1 MLKQSK
7 GTDENVVA
15 LIEVGGSHDEC
26 LYSQIF
32 SLKNSGKK
40 VLLICTEQLR
50 ERNPHFEQYISEYF
64 CVQFSDSGMKNML
77 VMNGVLK
84 YMKHKNVSRAILN
97 TAQGTHI
104 RNLCLLARFS
114 KIEFIGIIHTTR
126 KFEGSFT
133 HRVIGKK
140 VKKFLLLSEHL
151 LSIVRVAEGAQIDYF
166 YPLRYWNEDNE
177 RIDSDKLEITIIGG
191 VEKRRK
197 DLDGFVNMIK
207 GMGHSVR
214 FTFLGKSDMEDETIR
229 IFKKRL
235 KEEQL
240 ESVVVLFDHFVS
252 QEQFSEQLR
261 RTDAILPLVHPSTP
275 SAEQYFKK
283 QISGAMNVAFG
294 YKIPLL
300 IHEAYRGIEEM
311 KGASLYYDTEHFA
324 TFLSENIDELK
335 RIGEGM
341 LQNEKY
347 NAEHQESRYLKFVFS

>member
-1 MLKQSK
+1 M
-7 GTDENVVA
+7 A
-15 LIEVGGSHDEC
+15 LIEVGESHDEC

-32 SLKNSGKK
+32 ALKNSGRK
-40 VLLICTEQLR
+40 VLLICTEKLR
-50 ERNPHFEQYISEYF
+50 ARNPHFEQHIFEYYT
-64 CVQFSDSGMKNML
+64 VPLSDSGSKNML
-77 VMNGVLK
+77 AMKNVLK
-84 YMKHKNVSRAILN
+84 YMKGKNVSRAILN

-114 KIEFIGIIHTTR
+114 KIEFTGIIHTTR

-151 LSIVRVAEGAQIDYF
+151 LASVQKTDGVQLDYF
-166 YPLRYWNEDNE
+166 YPIRYLDANRQ
-177 RIDSDKLEITIIGG
+177 RIDSDKLELTIIGG

-197 DLDGFVNMIK
+197 DLEGFVDMIK
-207 GMGHSVR
+207 GTNDSVR
-214 FTFLGKSDMEDETIR
+214 YTFLGKSNMKDDSVR
-229 IFKKRL
+229 AFQKRL
-235 KEEQL
+235 KEENL
-240 ESVVVLFDHFVS
+240 ESNVVFFDCFVS
-252 QEQFSEQLR
+252 HEQFSEQLR
-261 RTDAILPLVHPSTP
+261 RTDAILPLVHPDTP

-311 KGASLYYDTEHFA
+311 KPACLYYEPTHFG
-324 TFLSENIDELK
+324 TLLKDNKGTLKDISE
-335 RIGEGM
+335 RM
-341 LQNEKY
+341 TQNEKY

>member
-1 MLKQSK
+1 MKQPE

-15 LIEVGGSHDEC
+15 LIEVGESHDEC

-32 SLKNSGKK
+32 ALKNSGRK
-40 VLLICTEQLR
+40 VLLICTEKMR
-50 ERNPHFEQYISEYF
+50 ARNPHFEEHIFEYYS
-64 CVQFSDSGMKNML
+64 VSFSTSGIKNML
-77 VMNGVLK
+77 AMKSVLK
-84 YMKHKNVSRAILN
+84 YMKRKNVSRAILN

-104 RNLCLLARFS
+104 RNLCLLSRFS
-114 KIEFIGIIHTTR
+114 KIEYTGIIHTTR

-151 LSIVRVAEGAQIDYF
+151 LSTVQAPAGTRLDYF
-166 YPLRYWNEDNE
+166 YPIRYWNENNH
-177 RIDSDKLEITIIGG
+177 RIESHKFELTIIGG

-197 DLDGFVNMIK
+197 DLDGFVDMIK
-207 GMGHSVR
+207 GMDDSVR
-214 FTFLGKSDMEDETIR
+214 FTFLGKSDMEDETVR
-229 IFKKRL
+229 AFQKRL

-240 ESVVVLFDHFVS
+240 ENAVVFFDRFVS
-252 QEQFSEQLR
+252 HEEFSEQLR
-261 RTDAILPLVHPSTP
+261 RTDAILPLVHPDTP

-311 KGASLYYDTEHFA
+311 KDACLYYDPKYFCA
-324 TFLSENIDELK
+324 MLK
-335 RIGEGM
+335 DNKDALKDIAERM
-341 LQNEKY
+341 TQNEKY